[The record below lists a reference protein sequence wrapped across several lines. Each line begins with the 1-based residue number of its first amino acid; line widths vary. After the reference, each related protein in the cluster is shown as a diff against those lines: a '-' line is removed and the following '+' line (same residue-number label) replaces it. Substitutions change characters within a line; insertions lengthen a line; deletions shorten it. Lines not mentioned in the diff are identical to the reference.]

1 MRRLGTW
8 LSTFNSWVDWNK
20 KTNIFLG
27 VLVGLV
33 LLAFIIKLM
42 IKGSNDGVVIQP
54 LPTTQEESVPKEHT
68 NIVQPSPPPMPCME
82 DDPNLV
88 FAYAV
93 PDVTLRKGEEY
104 KHDRPYGHEAKWCVY
119 GGKIRQISHG
129 GETQII
135 LKGITDEPALVR
147 LRFYFKKH

>member
-1 MRRLGTW
+1 MKRLGIW

-33 LLAFIIKLM
+33 LLALVIKWM
-42 IKGSNDGVVIQP
+42 IKGSDDGVVIKP
-54 LPTTQEESVPKEHT
+54 LPTTQEESIPKEDT
-68 NIVQPSPPPMPCME
+68 NISQPSPPPMPCME

-93 PDVTLRKGEEY
+93 PDVILRKGESHTWKRDLGYEI
-104 KHDRPYGHEAKWCVY
+104 RGCVY
-119 GGKIRQISHG
+119 EGNVKKI
-129 GETQII
+129 TQEGD
-135 LKGITDEPALVR
+135 LQMTLVGITDKPALVR